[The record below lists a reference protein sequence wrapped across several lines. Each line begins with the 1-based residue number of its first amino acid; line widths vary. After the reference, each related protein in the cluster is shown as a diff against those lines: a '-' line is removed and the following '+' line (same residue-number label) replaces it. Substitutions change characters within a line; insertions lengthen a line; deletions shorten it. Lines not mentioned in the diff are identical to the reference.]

1 MYESKPELLNNQ
13 DAFLSNGIAHS
24 PEN

>member
-1 MYESKPELLNNQ
+1 MYESKPVLHNNQ
-13 DAFLSNGIAHS
+13 DAFLSNGIAQS